1 MAIRRL
7 FGTATVD
14 LGVFWEDKVNERGWR
29 IQYNHTLDVASP
41 LKPFRLL
48 DPRGNL
54 WASADMLPE
63 MAKAL
68 PELVAEFSQKEPLFD
83 SDDVKRFVKEVAK
96 LAATSVTGKMAA
108 K

>member
-1 MAIRRL
+1 MTIRRL

-14 LGVFWEDKVNERGWR
+14 AGLFWEDRLNHKGWR

-54 WASADMLPE
+54 WASADSFSEL
-63 MAKAL
+63 ADAL
-68 PELVAEFSQKEPLFD
+68 PTLCVDFAAKEPLFD
-83 SDDVKRFVKEVAK
+83 SDDAKEFARQVALFLIK
-96 LAATSVTGKMAA
+96 AAA
-108 K
+108 KRL